1 MNKDEMSHG
10 RKVSCILCQRS
21 KETKVT
27 GPLSTKQDVT
37 AHQNCLLYSAG
48 ICCQN
53 SPQFDDLFG
62 FAVEDVRKEVKRG
75 SKLQCSHCKKRGAT
89 AGCENGRCKRS
100 YHYPCAVE
108 AKASPYEEEDK
119 GIYLLYCL
127 KHFPQQD
134 SNNSSL
140 NRLGPSS
147 TKHQTSRKP
156 RKSGPSKYCLD
167 CVNQIGA
174 ISLDSSTN
182 SILMYHCDKHAPA
195 SHKRSSNAAQP
206 SGQSSDSNLTSSV
219 RRLSDKEQETPS
231 LQKKRRVSYDND
243 SSDLDETQTSAPMDI
258 FAPIE
263 SDLEESPNPFPQQQD
278 AESDSLL
285 LPVSIC
291 MDSESVSVQ
300 TESSLNVPWKLV
312 KKEVSSA
319 MGHPFDSP
327 ALYTNGSSDPQPDF
341 TAPLSP
347 EETKPLTDAGSPP
360 CTLVP
365 STSSSAA
372 PSIDSSSFWKSCNV
386 VGCTEAIFTE
396 FINGMKEISN
406 RIQSDQA
413 SQEDYD
419 RAFSVMKASG
429 RLAEF
434 VARQQEELQRK
445 QMALERAAAAM
456 KEVILA
462 LRK

>member
-156 RKSGPSKYCLD
+156 RKSGPS
-167 CVNQIGA
+167 
-174 ISLDSSTN
+174 
-182 SILMYHCDKHAPA
+182 KHAPA